1 MSSSVRQNNLF
12 LAENWEA
19 VYRSFKDIDFRA
31 YDFETIRD
39 SLIDYIRTYYPE
51 NFNDYIESS
60 EFIAIVE
67 LLAWLGSNLAFRVD
81 LNSRENFL
89 DTAERR
95 ESIVRL
101 ARMLNYQ
108 PRRNQAAN
116 GLVKLTA
123 VETNEP
129 VLDSQGR
136 DLARSTIFW
145 NDPNNP
151 DSFEQFIAILNAA
164 FTGTN
169 PFGRPLKSGTISAVP
184 TDLYRF
190 ESSEDSDI
198 AYSISVRLRS
208 QSVPVNI
215 VNVDFEDNEFFFE
228 RHPDTDN
235 PFHLI
240 YRNDGEGL
248 GSRDTGFFLF
258 MKQGTLQSEDFSFD
272 SPISNRTVDIDTQNI
287 NETDVY
293 LQEIDEEGNV
303 LQQWTRTPAL
313 AGNNIIYNE
322 VSAEQRNIFSVIP
335 RQNDEITL
343 RFGDGN
349 FGNVPTGIFRLWY
362 RTSANQNL
370 ILRPDSI
377 QNSEIRIPYR
387 GKDGQNYTLRMLF
400 SLVDSINNATTTE
413 TNEEIKQR
421 APQVYYTQNRMVTGE
436 DYNVFPL
443 TRGSEI
449 VKIKAVNRTHSGH
462 SRFIDIND
470 PTGAFQ
476 NTSVSGEDGALWAD
490 NQPSLLTATTEISD
504 EDIVKAQ
511 LEEFLGNQ
519 FLQNFFYSVFHDAYL
534 DESGNEKHF
543 NLLAGSGTDPL
554 RWITQ
559 PRRSRSAIGV
569 LSTGQRGELPAPS
582 AYIDTNLESAAPAIQ
597 LIKEGCK
604 IKFVEPSQINVEPN
618 QIGDNFPSKF
628 QWVTVRSI
636 KTETD
641 NGQDYSLIEL
651 SEIVQDDWVAVQLL
665 PSFRRFFS
673 DLEVLILS
681 SPNSGLGLKTAF
693 GIGYDITADNYNG
706 RWFIIEDS
714 QGTEDYVYSSASTGG
729 LAGSWL
735 IYAEYN
741 TTDETWSFT
750 SRGRRYVF
758 ESADQAR
765 FFFDENFRLID
776 VQKGRAL
783 RDTIELLTIN
793 TKTEPQSPLAND
805 SLPRPALMNIQSLL
819 MYEDGYRDP
828 RKVIVKPTDEDRD
841 GVPDDPRI
849 IEEIINNFGDPAR
862 NVYFR
867 RFTDFDGYEYFQL
880 WKHKAITVNEI
891 VSGQTIR
898 IVSTDVWIVDGAA
911 GDLPRSLEAA
921 NTDIIKLGSAV
932 SVSDLVNEINSPID
946 QIKGTQFDGTVV
958 EKDDELFVLVYDV
971 IGNSVSAE
979 STSDY
984 ALAIGRSFTLNEL
997 LTTQNPLYFRWK
1009 HFAPRQNRIDPS
1021 ISNIIDMYV
1030 VTNAYFRDVIRWKS
1044 SNSSVSLFPESPT
1057 SESLRV
1063 QFGELNQFKMLSD
1076 QIVFKPAQFKLLFGV
1091 GAEPELSA
1099 KFNVVKLPTTTL
1111 TDNEVKSRVIDAVD
1125 EYFDITNWDFGER
1138 FYYTELSAYIH
1149 QKLSNIISTVVIVPQ
1164 NAESAFGN
1172 LFQIKSEP
1180 NELFLSTA
1188 TVADV
1193 EIVRNLTETNLR
1205 IRR

>member
-31 YDFETIRD
+31 YDFDTIRD

-60 EFIAIVE
+60 EFVAVIE
-67 LLAWLGSNLAFRVD
+67 LLAWLGANLAFRVD

-108 PRRNQAAN
+108 PRRNQSAS

-136 DLARSTIFW
+136 DLGRSTIFW

-151 DSFEQFIAILNAA
+151 DSFEQFIAVLNASFA
-164 FTGTN
+164 STN
-169 PFGRPLKSGTISAVP
+169 PFGRPLKSGTIGAVS

-190 ESSEDSDI
+190 ESTENSDI
-198 AYSISVRLRS
+198 AYSTGIRLRS
-208 QSVPVNI
+208 QSFPINI
-215 VNVDFEDNEFFFE
+215 VNVDFEDNAFFFE
-228 RHPDTDN
+228 RHPDNNN

-248 GSRDTGFFLF
+248 GSRDTGFFF
-258 MKQGTLQSEDFSFD
+258 FIKQGLLQSQDFSFD
-272 SPISNRTVDIDTQNI
+272 SPISNRTVDIDAENI

-293 LQEIDEEGNV
+293 FQQIDEEGNV
-303 LQQWTRTPAL
+303 LDQWTRTPAL
-313 AGNNIIYNE
+313 AGNNIIYND
-322 VSAEQRNIFSVIP
+322 VDASKRNIFSVIP
-335 RQNDEITL
+335 RQDDEITL

-349 FGNVPTGIFRLWY
+349 FGNVPTGLFRLWY
-362 RTSANQNL
+362 RVSANQNI
-370 ILRPDSI
+370 ILRPENI
-377 QNSEIRIPYR
+377 QNAEISIPYR
-387 GKDGQNYTLRMLF
+387 GKDGQQYSLRLLF
-400 SLVDSINNATTTE
+400 SLVDTINNATTTE

-476 NTSVSGEDGALWAD
+476 NVSVAGEDGAIWAD
-490 NQPSLLTATTEISD
+490 SEPSLLTVSTKITDEEISRT
-504 EDIVKAQ
+504 Q
-511 LEEFLGNQ
+511 LQEFIGNQ
-519 FLQNFFYSVFHDAYL
+519 FLQNFFYGVFHDSYL
-534 DESGNEKHF
+534 AQSGNQNHF
-543 NLLAGSGTDPL
+543 DLLLGSGTDNL
-554 RWITQ
+554 RWITE
-559 PRRSRSAIGV
+559 PSRARGALGV
-569 LSTGQRGELPAPS
+569 LSTAPRAS
-582 AYIDTNLESAAPAIQ
+582 TLITNYIDTVDSAGAPPIRF
-597 LIKEGCK
+597 IKAGAK
-604 IKFVEPSQINVEPN
+604 IKFVEPSQV
-618 QIGDNFPSKF
+618 QDQFPEKF
-628 QWVTVRSI
+628 QWVTVRSV
-636 KTETD
+636 KTETVS
-641 NGQDYSLIEL
+641 GQDYSVLEL
-651 SEIVQDDWVAVQLL
+651 SDLVQDDWIAVQVL
-665 PSFRRFFS
+665 PSFRRFFN
-673 DLEVLILS
+673 DLEVLLLS
-681 SPNSGLGLKTAF
+681 SLNSGLGLKTAF
-693 GIGYDITADNYNG
+693 GIGYDITADNFNG
-706 RWFIIEDS
+706 RWFIIDDS
-714 QGTEDYVYSSASTGG
+714 IGNEDYVYSSSISGG
-729 LAGSWL
+729 NPESWL
-735 IYAEYN
+735 IFAEYN
-741 TTDETWSFT
+741 TPDETWSFT

-765 FFFDENFRLID
+765 FFFDENFRLTD

-793 TKTEPQSPLAND
+793 TKTQSQSVLDTTA
-805 SLPRPALMNIQSLL
+805 LPRPAMVNIQSLL

-849 IEEIINNFGDPAR
+849 LEEIINNFDSAAQ

-867 RFTDFDGYEYFQL
+867 RFTDFDDYEYFQL
-880 WKHKAITVNEI
+880 WKHRGIRVSEITQ
-891 VSGQTIR
+891 GQTIR
-898 IVSTDVWIVDGAA
+898 EIAPSSNTWIIEGTAGGVSRELDASSA
-911 GDLPRSLEAA
+911 DLVE
-921 NTDIIKLGSAV
+921 LGTSV
-932 SVSDLVNEINSPID
+932 SVSDFVNEINTAMS
-946 QIKGTQFDGTVV
+946 QVKGLQFVGTVV
-958 EKDDELFVLVYDV
+958 EKDGDLFVLSYNA
-971 IGNSVSAE
+971 GNNEVESSA
-979 STSDY
+979 TDDY
-984 ALAIGRSFTLNEL
+984 ALALGRSFTLNEL
-997 LTTQNPLYFRWK
+997 LVTQNPLYFRWK
-1009 HFAPRQNRIDPS
+1009 HYAPRENRIDPS
-1021 ISNIIDMYV
+1021 ISNVIDMYV
-1030 VTNAYFRDVIRWKS
+1030 VTNSYFRDVTRWKA
-1044 SNSSVSLFPESPT
+1044 SNSRVELFPETPT

-1076 QIVFKPAQFKLLFGV
+1076 QIVFKPARFKLLFGT

-1099 KFNVVKLPTTTL
+1099 KFNVVKLPNTTL
-1111 TDNEVKSRVIDAVD
+1111 TDNEVKSRVIDAID
-1125 EYFDITNWDFGER
+1125 EYFDIGNWDFGER

-1164 NAESAFGN
+1164 KADSAFGN

-1205 IRR
+1205 IKR

>member
-31 YDFETIRD
+31 YDFETIRNA
-39 SLIDYIRTYYPE
+39 LIDYVRTYYPE

-60 EFIAIVE
+60 EFIAVVE
-67 LLAWLGSNLAFRVD
+67 LLAWLGSTLAFRVD

-108 PRRNQAAN
+108 PRRNQAAS

-151 DSFEQFIAILNAA
+151 DSFEQFIAILNGA
-164 FTGTN
+164 FAGTN
-169 PFGRPLKSGTISAVP
+169 PFGRPLKSGVIGAVP

-190 ESSEDSDI
+190 ESTEDSDI

-208 QSVPVNI
+208 QTIPVNI

-248 GSRDTGFFLF
+248 GSRNTGFFLF
-258 MKQGTLQSEDFSFD
+258 MKQGSLQSEDFSFD
-272 SPISNRTVDIDTQNI
+272 APISNRTADVDVQNI

-293 LQEIDEEGNV
+293 LQEIDDEGTV
-303 LQQWTRTPAL
+303 LNKWTRTPAL
-313 AGNNIIYNE
+313 AGNNIIYND
-322 VSAEQRNIFSVIP
+322 VPAEKRNIFSVIP

-349 FGNVPTGIFRLWY
+349 FGNVPTGLFRLWF
-362 RTSANQNL
+362 RTSINQNL
-370 ILRPDSI
+370 IIRPENI

-387 GKDGQNYTLRMLF
+387 GKDGQRYTLRMVF

-470 PTGAFQ
+470 PTGSFQ

-490 NQPSLLTATTEISD
+490 NQPSLLTVSTEISD
-504 EDIVKAQ
+504 EEIVKAQ

-519 FLQNFFYSVFHDAYL
+519 FLQNFFYSEFHDSYL
-534 DESGNEKHF
+534 AQSGNQNHF
-543 NLLAGSGTDPL
+543 NLLLGAGTDNL
-554 RWITQ
+554 RWITE
-559 PRRSRSAIGV
+559 PSRARGATGV
-569 LSTGQRGELPAPS
+569 LSTAPRAS
-582 AYIDTNLESAAPAIQ
+582 TALSNYIDTNSGGATPAVR

-604 IKFVEPSQINVEPN
+604 IKFVEPSQV
-618 QIGDNFPSKF
+618 QDDFPTKF
-628 QWVTVRSI
+628 QWVTVRSV

-641 NGQDYSLIEL
+641 GGQDYSLLEL
-651 SEIVQDDWVAVQLL
+651 SEIVQDDWIAVQTL
-665 PSFRRFFS
+665 PSFRRFFN
-673 DLEVLILS
+673 EVETLLLS
-681 SPNSGLGLKTAF
+681 SPSSGLGLKTAF
-693 GIGYDITADNYNG
+693 GIGYDITADDYNG

-714 QGTEDYVYSSASTGG
+714 QGSEDYVYSSAIGGG
-729 LAGSWL
+729 LPDSWL

-765 FFFDENFRLID
+765 FFFDENFRLVD

-793 TKTEPQSPLAND
+793 TKNQPQSPLD
-805 SLPRPALMNIQSLL
+805 STSLPRPALMNIQSLL

-849 IEEIINNFGDPAR
+849 LEEIINNFDSPPQ

-880 WKHKAITVNEI
+880 WKHRGITVNSI
-891 VSGQTIR
+891 IAGQTIR
-898 IVSTDVWIVDGAA
+898 QITTNVWIVDGVA
-911 GDLPRSLEAA
+911 GGLPRSLEATNA
-921 NTDIIKLGSAV
+921 DLITLGSAV
-932 SVSDLVNEINSPID
+932 SVSDLLSEINVGMN
-946 QIKGTQFDGTVV
+946 QIKGTQFENTVI
-958 EKDDELFVLVYDV
+958 EKNNELFVLVYDTV
-971 IGNSVSAE
+971 GNTVTAE
-979 STSDY
+979 PTSDY
-984 ALAIGRSFTLNEL
+984 ALAVGRSFTLNDVL
-997 LTTQNPLYFRWK
+997 VTQNPLYFRWK

-1021 ISNIIDMYV
+1021 ISNIIDMYI
-1030 VTNAYFRDVIRWKS
+1030 VTNSYFRDVIRWKS
-1044 SNSSVSLFPESPT
+1044 SNSRVDLFPESPT

-1063 QFGELNQFKMLSD
+1063 QFGELNQFKVLSD

-1111 TDNEVKSRVIDAVD
+1111 TDNEVKSRVIDAID
-1125 EYFDITNWDFGER
+1125 EYFDILNWDFGER

-1164 NAESAFGN
+1164 NADSAFGN